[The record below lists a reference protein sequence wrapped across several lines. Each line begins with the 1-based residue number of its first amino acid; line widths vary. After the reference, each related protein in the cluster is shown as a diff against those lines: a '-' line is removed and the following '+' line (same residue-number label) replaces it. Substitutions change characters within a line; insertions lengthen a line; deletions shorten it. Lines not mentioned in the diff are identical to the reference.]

1 MKKDKAIIIFLVS
14 VLLIVVYFSGV
25 FYYKNKF
32 LSKVYI
38 NDTNIGGLTLQK
50 ADKKL
55 EKNDLWDKITIKSDT
70 ENFLE
75 IDPEKIDYKY
85 VGTPELPEILEEQ
98 NQWKWFLSIFK
109 KSEYQTTIV
118 SDFDRDK
125 VKKLIDTIEE
135 LDKELTDASVA
146 YSTKANAF
154 VIEPHSYEIKI
165 SKEELLSLIEDSIK
179 TREDE
184 INIEKYIEQPSIF
197 EDDKKLI
204 AAKDKAKEYLDLQ
217 LKYDFEDREEIV
229 DASVLK
235 DFIVFDRYQVSIDPE
250 KVKEYVADLARKY
263 DTFGKTRKFTTS
275 NGETI
280 NISAGSYGWMTQ
292 RSKTA
297 NELIEHIQNKENK
310 TIKPVYSYEA
320 LRRVSDDIGNSYV
333 EIDLKRQM
341 VYIYIDGQLKIKTQ
355 TVTGN
360 TSKGYDTPKGVYP
373 INYKET
379 DATLKGEDYASPVKY
394 WMPFNKNVGLHDADW
409 REKFGGDIYK
419 DDGSHGCINLPP
431 QNAKTIFDLVYPG
444 MPVIV
449 H

>member
-165 SKEELLSLIEDSIK
+165 TEEELLKLIEDSID
-179 TREDE
+179 TRENE
-184 INIEKYIEQPSIF
+184 INIEKYIVQPDIF
-197 EDDKKLI
+197 EDDEKLI
-204 AAKDKAKEYLDLQ
+204 AAKDKANGYLDLQ
-217 LKYDFEDREEIV
+217 LKYDFGDREEVV
-229 DASVLK
+229 DGPILK
-235 DFIVFDRYQVSIDPE
+235 DFIVFDKYQVDIDQE

-263 DTFGKTRKFTTS
+263 DTFARNRQFKTTS
-275 NGETI
+275 GE
-280 NISAGSYGWMTQ
+280 NITTDGGSYGWMTH
-292 RSKTA
+292 RGKTTE
-297 NELIEHIQNKENK
+297 ELIEHIKAGENK
-310 TIKPVYSYEA
+310 TIEPVYSYTA
-320 LRRVSDDIGNSYV
+320 LIRNSDDVGNSYV

-341 VYIYIDGQLKIKTQ
+341 VYVYVNGELKVKTQ

-379 DATLKGEDYASPVKY
+379 NATLRGEDYASPVKY
-394 WMPFNKNVGLHDADW
+394 WMPFNKDVGLHDADW
-409 REKFGGDIYK
+409 RDKFGGSIYTQS
-419 DDGSHGCINLPP
+419 GSHGCVNLPP
-431 QNAKTIFDLVYPG
+431 SNAKTIFDLVYPG